1 MPRYVAFLRAINVGG
16 HVVKMD
22 LLRSLFADLGLA
34 NVETF
39 IASGNVIFET
49 SGKKTEAL
57 EQRVEEEL
65 KSALGYEVATFIR
78 TLPEVRTIA
87 SWRPFPEREIAEA
100 RAFSVGLLKEPLAR
114 GARQA
119 LGELETDVDAF
130 EVRGRELYWLCRAKQ
145 NESKFTNA
153 VFERKAA
160 VRATFR
166 GMNTMERL
174 ARKYPA

>member
-1 MPRYVAFLRAINVGG
+1 M
-16 HVVKMD
+16 
-22 LLRSLFADLGLA
+22 
-34 NVETF
+34 
-39 IASGNVIFET
+39 
-49 SGKKTEAL
+49 
-57 EQRVEEEL
+57 

-78 TLPEVRTIA
+78 TLPEVQTIA
-87 SWRPFPEREIAEA
+87 SCRPFKERAIAEA

-174 ARKYPA
+174 AGKYPA